1 MSLGLRESKN
11 RRRRQ
16 FRTTLFKWTVAL
28 CLIVAAGTYAYLS
41 GKELSQGEVNTLKGK
56 IASLE
61 ADAAN
66 LEQKNTELQTEISGE
81 RARAEEWRQRY
92 TREVPSGDLKDLFD
106 LTQQKIESGV
116 SVDRL
121 RFVVGAAENREN
133 CDGKPVTKRFIV
145 QTPLHSGANGFVA
158 FADGT
163 ITLTAVGVPA
173 RDSLGNPEAW
183 FDPAEPVNIRIVHIG
198 GKSENVSGKL
208 PLNPSIVFG
217 NNEYRFS
224 VVKGSRGFVQVTGTR
239 CDYP

>member
-16 FRTTLFKWTVAL
+16 VRATLFKWIVAL

-56 IASLE
+56 ITSLE
-61 ADAAN
+61 ADAAT
-66 LEQKNTELQTEISGE
+66 LEQKNAALQTETARE
-81 RARAEEWRQRY
+81 QARAEEWRQRY

-106 LTQQKIESGV
+106 LAQQKIELGV
-116 SVDRL
+116 SVDRMK
-121 RFVVGAAENREN
+121 FVVGAAENREN
-133 CDGKPVTKRFIV
+133 CDQEPVTKRFVV

-158 FADGT
+158 FADSAIT
-163 ITLTAVGVPA
+163 ITATGVPA
-173 RDSLGNPEAW
+173 RDSVGNPEAW
-183 FDPAEPVNIRIVHIG
+183 FDPAEPVTVRIVHIG
-198 GKSENVSGKL
+198 GKSEEVSGKL

-217 NNEYRFS
+217 DSEHRFS

>member
-1 MSLGLRESKN
+1 MSLGLREDKR

-16 FRTTLFKWTVAL
+16 FRATTFKWTVAL

-41 GKELSQGEVNTLKGK
+41 GKELAQGEVNTLKGK
-56 IASLE
+56 IAALE

-66 LEQKNTELQTEISGE
+66 LEQKNAALQTEISGE
-81 RARAEEWRQRY
+81 RSRAEEWRQRY

-106 LTQQKIESGV
+106 LTRQKIDAGV
-116 SVDRL
+116 EVNRMK
-121 RFVVGAAENREN
+121 FVIGAVENRES
-133 CDGKPVTKRFIV
+133 CDDQPVTKRFIV

-158 FADGT
+158 FANSSIT
-163 ITLTAVGVPA
+163 ITAVGVPA

-198 GKSENVSGKL
+198 GKTSEVSGKL
-208 PLNPSIVFG
+208 PLSPSIVFG
-217 NNEYRFS
+217 DSEYRFS
-224 VVKGSRGFVQVTGTR
+224 IVKGSRGFVQVTGTR

>member
-16 FRTTLFKWTVAL
+16 IRATLFKWIVAL

-56 IASLE
+56 IAALE

-66 LEQKNTELQTEISGE
+66 LEQKNAALQTEISGE

-121 RFVVGAAENREN
+121 KFVVGAAENRES
-133 CDGKPVTKRFIV
+133 CDEDPVTKRFVV

-158 FADGT
+158 FADST
-163 ITLTAVGVPA
+163 ITVTAVGDPA

-183 FDPAEPVNIRIVHIG
+183 FDPAEPITVRIVHIG
-198 GKSENVSGKL
+198 GKAEEVTGKL
-208 PLNPSIVFG
+208 PLNPSVVFG
-217 NNEYRFS
+217 DSEHRFS
-224 VVKGSRGFVQVTGTR
+224 IVSGSRGFVQVTATR